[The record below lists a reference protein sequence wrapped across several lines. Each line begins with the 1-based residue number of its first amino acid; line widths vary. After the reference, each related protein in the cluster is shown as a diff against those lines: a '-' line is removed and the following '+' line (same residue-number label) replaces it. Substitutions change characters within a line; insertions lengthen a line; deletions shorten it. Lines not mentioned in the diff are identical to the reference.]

1 MATSPTRLR
10 AHRDP
15 SPRPR
20 PASAPKP
27 QLRVV
32 TPLPRRR
39 RRYGLIAGI
48 VFFLTAQFAL
58 VLVHVELT
66 AGAIQLTSMQRRGD
80 DAQTTYE
87 KLRLQV
93 AQLESPSRIVADAQ
107 VLGMVTPTSI
117 AYLNPT
123 VVPSVAAPPEQP
135 TQTQPSS
142 SGPGV
147 GTWSEAKRVD
157 AGR

>member
-20 PASAPKP
+20 PASTHKP

-32 TPLPRRR
+32 TPLPKRR
-39 RRYGLIAGI
+39 RRYGLIAA
-48 VFFLTAQFAL
+48 VLFFLTAPFAL

-66 AGAIQLTSMQRRGD
+66 AGAIQLTSMQRKGD
-80 DAQTTYE
+80 DAQTSYE

-93 AQLESPSRIVADAQ
+93 AQLESPTRIVADAQ
-107 VLGMVTPTSI
+107 GLGMVTPTSI

-123 VVPSVAAPPEQP
+123 VIPASPPS
-135 TQTQPSS
+135 QTSS
-142 SGPGV
+142 SPSGPGV